1 MLIATMGFLFLI
13 TGSIVL
19 CLLSLKIYGNN
30 SIKVINTFNISA
42 VSFFLNTLIIISYSR
57 TPPIIQDVNIG
68 NNSSIFDNIAYQVE
82 SFQLS
87 NIAVITYILVF
98 FGLLF
103 FRVLERYFRTK
114 IFN

>member
-1 MLIATMGFLFLI
+1 MLIATIGFLFLI

-19 CLLSLKIYGNN
+19 CLLSLKVKGNN
-30 SIKVINTFNISA
+30 KLNTFNIGA
-42 VSFFLNTLIIISYSR
+42 VSFFANTLIIIWGSR
-57 TPPIIQDVNIG
+57 TPPIIYDVDIR
-68 NNSSIFDNIAYQVE
+68 NNLTFFDNIAYQVE

-103 FRVLERYFRTK
+103 FTFLERYFRAK
-114 IFN
+114 NSN